1 VGTPVKYDP
10 EKRHPLHWIMGVVVL
25 SAGYVATMATIVFFI
40 A

>member
-1 VGTPVKYDP
+1 VGTPVTYDP

-40 A
+40 T

>member
-25 SAGYVATMATIVFFI
+25 SAGYVATMAPIVFFI